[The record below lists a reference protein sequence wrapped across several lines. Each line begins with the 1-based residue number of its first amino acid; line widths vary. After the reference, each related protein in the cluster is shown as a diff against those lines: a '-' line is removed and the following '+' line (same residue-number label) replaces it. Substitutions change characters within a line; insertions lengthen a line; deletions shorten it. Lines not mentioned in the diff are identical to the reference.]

1 MFPISFI
8 WKHEHNQW
16 TIFFASEACL
26 AHLKLVGNLVNIFHV
41 IELHLI
47 FVLVLE

>member
-8 WKHEHNQW
+8 LKHEHNQW

-26 AHLKLVGNLVNIFHV
+26 DDLNLVGNLVDIFHV

-47 FVLVLE
+47 